1 MKWCHPSTLDC
12 LYHAYMDKYYLVVLF
27 GGRSAEHH
35 VSCVSARHVL
45 TAADPDRYEIIPV
58 GIDKEGKWSLSSS
71 SFFCGREGARAG
83 ERASTSTRARRRESV
98 PAAGRERSRSVM
110 RERVRIRRRRTVL
123 GMGVGG
129 LVSQKNNPKRKFIR

>member
-27 GGRSAEHH
+27 GGRSAEHD

-71 SFFCGREGARAG
+71 SLESLKSGDFSDGLNPSGIDWDPLPELMKFLSKSLMNVSDSICSWLLFF
-83 ERASTSTRARRRESV
+83 T
-98 PAAGRERSRSVM
+98 
-110 RERVRIRRRRTVL
+110 I
-123 GMGVGG
+123 
-129 LVSQKNNPKRKFIR
+129 PKICSKFV